1 MVLMAS
7 KWDDEDWFRSS
18 TWSPEIAE
26 AFEARLKRA
35 RAWNRAQYLRVQ
47 GLHLAAQN
55 DKALRGIGRDLF
67 RRVVDDYGDN
77 HPFEALTALEN
88 LGDSLAAEGADGP
101 AESAYREVLTR
112 VAASP
117 TGRSGTSHTTELSL
131 AELLLARG
139 DNASLE
145 EADGLLDI
153 AEEQVRRSGDVPESR
168 AAIPRRPS
176 ARRGSTRQSGG
187 SDRLR
192 PRSVVSRGRDRA
204 GHAKAPHPRPA
215 RRSSRAPSRAPRA
228 RGRLGPTDATEALD
242 APLKDPQ
249 LRTRVSAIGSIRF
262 LRMP

>member
-47 GLHLAAQN
+47 GVHLAAQN

-153 AEEQVRRSGDVPESR
+153 AEEQVRRSAMFRNLVLRYLVVR
-168 AAIPRRPS
+168 ARVA
-176 ARRGSTRQSGG
+176 ARRGNQ
-187 SDRLR
+187 
-192 PRSVVSRGRDRA
+192 A
-204 GHAKAPHPRPA
+204 GAIAYA
-215 RRSSRAPSRAPRA
+215 R
-228 RGRLGPTDATEALD
+228 EALSVAD
-242 APLKDPQ
+242 ETEPAMPKHPTLGRPDVPPE
-249 LRTRVSAIGSIRF
+249 LRAELRALVEGSGLPTRRK
-262 LRMP
+262 RWMPR